1 MLRYSQQWIAEE
13 DIWEVV
19 TVLRS
24 DWLTCGPK
32 VREFEEALAAYCG
45 AKYVVAVNSGTA
57 ALYLAYRAC
66 PASWSVTTSPLT
78 FMATANAALMA
89 GGNVHF
95 VDVDPATGN
104 AVFTGKEPGVIVPV
118 HYAGRACAIPQG
130 IVIEDACHALGAMD
144 FDGCSRVGSCAHSL
158 ASCFS
163 FHPVKPITTGEGG
176 AVTTNDQGFA
186 DEVRSLRDHGRRD
199 GLMINLSGNYRMPDI
214 NAVLGLSQLKR
225 CDEMR
230 ERRFEFASRYA
241 RQIDAWD
248 GQLNGQQYSAW
259 HLYPIRIKG
268 GLRDEVKRK
277 LNEQGIGVQ
286 VHYNPPVHLH
296 PYYRKQFLY
305 QPGAFPNAEAWAS
318 EELSLPLHAQMTEQD
333 VDGVVSVLR
342 EAL

>member
-1 MLRYSQQWIAEE
+1 
-13 DIWEVV
+13 
-19 TVLRS
+19 
-24 DWLTCGPK
+24 

-45 AKYVVAVNSGTA
+45 AKYAVAVNSGTA
-57 ALYLAYRAC
+57 ALYLSYRVC
-66 PASWSVTTSPLT
+66 PASWAVTTSPLT

-89 GGNVHF
+89 GGNVRF
-95 VDVDPATGN
+95 VDVDPQTGN
-104 AVFTGKEPGVIVPV
+104 AVFTGKGTGLLVPV
-118 HYAGRACAIPQG
+118 HYAGRACAIPDG

-144 FDGCSRVGSCAHSL
+144 FDGCSRVGSCAHTL
-158 ASCFS
+158 ATCFS

-186 DEVRSLRDHGRRD
+186 NEVRSLRDHGRRD
-199 GLMINLSGNYRMPDI
+199 GLMVSLSGNYRMPDI

-230 ERRFEFASRYA
+230 ERRFELAKRYA

-259 HLYPIRIKG
+259 HLYPVRIKNG
-268 GLRDEVKRK
+268 RRDEVKRK
-277 LNEQGIGVQ
+277 LNEQGIGAQ

-296 PYYRKQFLY
+296 PYYRTRFQY
-305 QPGAFPNAEAWAS
+305 REGSFPNAEAWAA

-333 VDGVVSVLR
+333 VERAVNALR
-342 EAL
+342 EALG